1 MSTDNDD
8 LEQDQEQ
15 EIPED
20 AVVIKQVTW
29 AWLWSSA
36 PWIAAIFV
44 LYNFLAI
51 DPIIASVLLLI
62 IILPRYWQWRRTA
75 YILTDDNLIYQRGG
89 LLSSRKYNIPFA
101 KLVDVRSRDGMFGR
115 GLGYQ
120 AVDIEMANGS
130 VASLTYLPPL
140 SGVAEHLQEMIDASE
155 PEAPEGGDAEELSD
169 EPSSPGQDGS
179 PDDKASTD

>member
-8 LEQDQEQ
+8 LEQEQEQ

-36 PWIAAIFV
+36 PWIAAIFL

-51 DPIIASVLLLI
+51 EPIIASVLLLI

-101 KLVDVRSRDGMFGR
+101 SLVEVRSRDGMFGR

-120 AVDIEMANGS
+120 AVDIVLDNHGT
-130 VASLTYLPPL
+130 ASLTYVPQNM
-140 SGVAEHLQEMIDASE
+140 GVADLIRERI
-155 PEAPEGGDAEELSD
+155 GDVE
-169 EPSSPGQDGS
+169 PGQGDPQDAGGTDGNS
-179 PDDKASTD
+179 RPSNSDTPPDDLS